1 MTQDEPR
8 IARLL
13 AELSLEEKVALC
25 AGSGPW
31 HTTPVPRLG
40 IPALKVSDGPN
51 GVRGNG
57 ISGASA
63 ACFPVGAALAATWN
77 VDLIRRVGDALG
89 QEAQSKGAG
98 LVLGPTVNLHRHPL
112 AGRNFECYSEDPHL
126 SARIAVAFI
135 EGVQATGVGACIKHF
150 VGNDSEFERHS
161 ISSEIAEAPLREL
174 YLPPFE
180 AAVREARVLAVMS
193 AYNRINGTYASSH
206 EGLLRGVLKDEW
218 GFRGLV
224 ISDWGAATETVANA
238 NGGLD
243 LEMPGPPRAMG
254 ERLLAAVRSG
264 EVEEARVDDKARRL
278 LGILSACGLLDN
290 DQPEADERAENRP
303 EHRALARRVAAESI
317 VLVRNRGVLP
327 LDPRRIQRL
336 ALIGPNAER
345 AQIQG
350 GGSSIVRAH
359 YEIHPLAAL
368 RECLGEDV
376 EILHEPGC
384 RIDKTLP
391 AIDPASLRP
400 AGGEDR
406 PGLLLEYWN
415 GEIAEGPAV
424 ETRIVRRCRA
434 FWMGEFSPRVDARN
448 FSARYSGAFTAETGG
463 LYDFSLQSAGGSR
476 LFIDDALLID
486 NTRDQEPGDAFFGN
500 GSAERRAQIQLEE
513 GESYALRVEF
523 QSDPNLTSAGL
534 QFGALPP
541 QPADGIERAVAA
553 AQAADAVVLV
563 LGTNGEWETEGN
575 DRRDMALPGRQD
587 ELAERVL
594 AARPDAVV
602 ALNVGSPVTVD
613 WIEACGALL
622 QISFG
627 GQELGHA
634 LADILLGEINPSG
647 RVPTTW
653 PVRLEDSPAF
663 PHYPGENGRVEYGE
677 GRLMGYR
684 GYERRG
690 VEPRIPFGHGLS
702 YTEFAYDELQ
712 VPESARA
719 GEEVEVSVRVTNA
732 GNRAGQEVVQVYVR
746 EPGAGAE
753 RPDKELRA
761 FAKIDLNVGQAESI
775 RLRLPA
781 RAFEHWDENA
791 GAWRAEPGPREIVVG
806 ASSADLRVRAPLEI
820 LGSN

>member
-1 MTQDEPR
+1 MTQDESR
-8 IARLL
+8 ITSLL
-13 AELSLEEKVALC
+13 AALSLEEKVALC

-57 ISGASA
+57 VSGASA

-77 VDLIRRVGDALG
+77 VDLVRQVGDALG

-98 LVLGPTVNLHRHPL
+98 IVLGPTVNLHRHPL

-135 EGVQATGVGACIKHF
+135 QGVQARGVGACVKHF

-180 AAVREARVLAVMS
+180 AAVREAGVRSVMS
-193 AYNRINGTYASSH
+193 AYNRINGIYASSH
-206 EGLLRGVLKDEW
+206 EELLQGVLKNEW

-243 LEMPGPPRAMG
+243 LEMPGPPKAMG
-254 ERLLAAVRSG
+254 EHLLAAVRAG
-264 EVEEARVDDKARRL
+264 EVDESRVDDKVRRL
-278 LGILSACGLLDN
+278 LETLSACGRLD
-290 DQPEADERAENRP
+290 DDGPEEDERAEDRP

-317 VLVRNRGVLP
+317 VLVRNRGALP
-327 LDPRRIQRL
+327 WDPQRIRRL

-359 YEIHPLAAL
+359 YEVHPLAAL
-368 RECLGEDV
+368 KECLGEDV
-376 EILHEPGC
+376 EIVHEKGC
-384 RIDKTLP
+384 RIDKYLP

-415 GEIAEGPAV
+415 GEIGHGPAV

-434 FWMGEFSPRVDARN
+434 FWMGEFSPKVDSRN
-448 FSARYSGAFTAETGG
+448 FGARYSGSFTAEAEG
-463 LYDFSLQSAGGSR
+463 LYSFGLQSAGSSR

-486 NTRDQEPGDAFFGN
+486 NANDQQPGDAFFGN
-500 GSAERRAQIQLEE
+500 GSAERRAQIHLEE

-523 QSDPNLTSAGL
+523 QSDPALTSAGL
-534 QFGALPP
+534 QFGALGP
-541 QPADGIERAVAA
+541 QPDDGIERAVAA
-553 AQAADAVVLV
+553 AEAADAVLLV
-563 LGTNGEWETEGN
+563 LGTDGEWETEGN

-602 ALNVGSPVTVD
+602 ALNVGSPVTLD
-613 WIEACGALL
+613 WIETCGALL

-634 LADILLGEINPSG
+634 LTDILFGEINPSG

-653 PVRLEDSPAF
+653 PARLEDSPAF
-663 PHYPGENGRVEYGE
+663 PHYPGGDGRVEYGE

-702 YTEFAYDELQ
+702 YTEFAYDKLRA
-712 VPESARA
+712 PESARA
-719 GEEVEVSVRVTNA
+719 GEAVEVSIRVANR
-732 GNRAGQEVVQVYVR
+732 GSRAGQEVVQVYVR
-746 EPGAGAE
+746 EPGADAD

-761 FAKIDLNVGQAESI
+761 FAKIDLDVGQAESI
-775 RLRLPA
+775 RFVLPA
-781 RAFEHWDENA
+781 RAFEHWDEIA
-791 GAWRAEPGPREIVVG
+791 GAWKAEPGPREIVVG
-806 ASSADLRVRAPLEI
+806 ASSSDLRARAPLKI
-820 LGSN
+820 RDPA